1 MLISCTAP
9 QASLE
14 PVSRESFR
22 AVVREGGDARLGW
35 NEEEAEEEEEEEQE
49 EQEEDEVSTLLGG
62 SESKTESKSNT
73 VPNREDTLTTQSPH
87 YVRRM

>member
-35 NEEEAEEEEEEEQE
+35 NEEEAEEEEEEQE

-62 SESKTESKSNT
+62 SESKSESKSN
-73 VPNREDTLTTQSPH
+73 N
-87 YVRRM
+87 YVLSIFLVRTKNYETFLRS

>member
-35 NEEEAEEEEEEEQE
+35 NEEEAEEEEEEEEQQQ

-62 SESKTESKSNT
+62 SESKSESKSN
-73 VPNREDTLTTQSPH
+73 
-87 YVRRM
+87 MK

>member
-35 NEEEAEEEEEEEQE
+35 NEEEAEEEEQEQE
-49 EQEEDEVSTLLGG
+49 QEQEEDEVSTLLGG
-62 SESKTESKSNT
+62 SESKSESKSNIRIT
-73 VPNREDTLTTQSPH
+73 RKFTDENVSSTRK
-87 YVRRM
+87 